1 MAISLNTAVETGDKK
16 GTFGNSG
23 PSIRGTIREVVQ
35 TATDAGEA
43 LDMKEIVEKV
53 QAEIA
58 DADAKKIATAV
69 NDLYYAHK
77 LARSVDD
84 DGNKNFYIGEVEETP
99 VKVETTEDSE

>member
-1 MAISLNTAVETGDKK
+1 MAISLDTAVETGDKK

-43 LDMKEIVEKV
+43 LDMNEIVAKV
-53 QAEIA
+53 TAEIA
-58 DADAKKIATAV
+58 DADAKKVKTAV
-69 NDLYYAHK
+69 ADLYYAHK

-84 DGNKNFYIGEVEETP
+84 DGNKYFYIAEAEETP
-99 VKVETTEDSE
+99 VAEADSE